1 MLANTDPDTIID
13 MSNSLEYLITSLN
26 EEINEKVVKN
36 SHDIDN
42 LRDKAKSDLKVT
54 MDVINFTFDNEYEN
68 LGRVKGMVLFI
79 INLGTD
85 LNDNAEVYEPVIC

>member
-13 MSNSLEYLITSLN
+13 MSNSLEYVITSLN

-42 LRDKAKSDLKVT
+42 LRNNAKSDMKVT
-54 MDVINFTFDNEYEN
+54 TDVINFTFRAILSMKTLEELRAWFY
-68 LGRVKGMVLFI
+68 L
-79 INLGTD
+79 
-85 LNDNAEVYEPVIC
+85 